1 MWILCLNFWLL
12 PHPGR
17 KRCEEPQGCFL
28 IRYELPWKH
37 DLWNSYRAWCVV
49 LSSSSWTSLQVR
61 DKKKKAADP
70 SSPWS
75 FHSQVSFTVNT
86 VLCVT
91 AVDDDR
97 IISGQLGCFRRTVE
111 LFLRRERWCEEILCS
126 AVWWMKLVHEC
137 VKSLLSV
144 QINFRSLSSRAG
156 KKKNNSLTSNE
167 SESVH
172 KCQKSI
178 SKRKSAAGKWSTW
191 TIYLQLILCLLLY
204 FSRLKTPATVYWS

>member
-156 KKKNNSLTSNE
+156 KKKIIHLPPTSQNLFIN
-167 SESVH
+167 VRNRF
-172 KCQKSI
+172 QK
-178 SKRKSAAGKWSTW
+178 G
-191 TIYLQLILCLLLY
+191 
-204 FSRLKTPATVYWS
+204 SRLQGSEAPGRSTFNSSCVSCCISAG